1 MNDAAL
7 LRFDQ
12 VTCLRGGRMLF
23 RDLDLALRPGDALV
37 VSGPN
42 GVGKSSL
49 IRIAA
54 GLLRPFA
61 GEVERRGAPALAD
74 ELTALDERLTLG
86 RALDFW
92 ARLDGSSPATAMK
105 AMDLTHLAQVP
116 VRMLSTG
123 QRKRATV
130 ARVIA
135 SQNLLWLLDEPVNGL
150 DSDGAR
156 LLAQA
161 IDAHRRSGGAVLAA
175 SHLPLGIE
183 GGTTLRLQD
192 IGP

>member
-1 MNDAAL
+1 MSGAPL
-7 LRFDQ
+7 LRFHA
-12 VTCLRGGRMLF
+12 VTCLRGGRLLF
-23 RDLDLALRPGDALV
+23 RDFDLVLQAGEALV

-61 GEVERRGAPALAD
+61 GTVARGAALGLAD
-74 ELTALDERLTLG
+74 EANALDERLSLG
-86 RALDFW
+86 RALEFW
-92 ARLDGSSPATAMK
+92 ARLDGRSSDAAMA
-105 AMDLTHLAQVP
+105 AMGLAHLAEVP

-123 QRKRATV
+123 QRKRATI

-135 SQNLLWLLDEPVNGL
+135 SEAPLWLLDEPANGL
-150 DSDGAR
+150 DSDGAD

-183 GGTTLRLQD
+183 GGISLRLEEIQR
-192 IGP
+192 

>member
-1 MNDAAL
+1 MNDAPL

-12 VTCLRGGRMLF
+12 VTCLRGGRLLF
-23 RDLDLALRPGDALV
+23 RNLDLTLRAGEALV
-37 VSGPN
+37 VGGPN

-61 GEVERRGAPALAD
+61 GTVARGSALGLAD
-74 ELTALDERLTLG
+74 EANALDERLALG
-86 RALDFW
+86 RALEFW
-92 ARLDGSSPATAMK
+92 ARLDGRSPDAAMA
-105 AMDLTHLAQVP
+105 AMGLAHLAEVP

-123 QRKRATV
+123 QRKRATI

-135 SQNLLWLLDEPVNGL
+135 SRAPLWLLDEPANGL
-150 DSDGAR
+150 DSDGAD

-161 IDAHRRSGGAVLAA
+161 IGTHRQNGGAVLAA

-183 GGTTLRLQD
+183 GGASLRLED
-192 IGP
+192 IQP